1 MEERNVCVFNRKRV
15 REIEREGAWHH
26 FTEQSKELW
35 LGLSNYLDTEK
46 HSKHMAPST
55 TMNDIKLA
63 LLGSEG
69 AGKSGEYSFKLYVV
83 CTFYMRIFCLSD

>member
-1 MEERNVCVFNRKRV
+1 MGERNVCVFNRKRV
-15 REIEREGAWHH
+15 REREGAWHH
-26 FTEQSKELW
+26 FTSVNSKELR

-46 HSKHMAPST
+46 HSKHRAPST

-69 AGKSGEYSFKLYVV
+69 AGKSGEYSFYTLCSLYSL
-83 CTFYMRIFCLSD
+83 YAYLSFR